1 LKSQNVLEILNWATA
16 LFESTQIENPK
27 LNTEQIISH
36 VLDVKRL
43 ELYLHS
49 SDVISEDEIKE
60 IQSLIE
66 RRRKGEPLQYVL
78 GETFFYDCWI
88 FIDKNVLIPRP
99 ETELLVEK
107 VIDEHQKVKSILE
120 IGTGSGAIA
129 IALAKNLN
137 LDRIDAIDI
146 SNEAIKLARKN
157 AIENSVNINFY
168 QSDIFEN
175 IKGKFELIVSNPPYI
190 SGKEYEKLPA
200 EIKNYEPINALLA
213 SENGLIFY
221 KKILKN
227 AKEYL
232 TKNGKIYF
240 EIGYDQAERIKEIA
254 NKNSFDKVNVFK
266 DLNGFDRIIKIG

>member
-1 LKSQNVLEILNWATA
+1 MKSRNVLEILNWATA
-16 LFESTQIENPK
+16 LFKSTQIENPK
-27 LNTEQIISH
+27 LNAEQIISH

-49 SDVISEDEIKE
+49 SDIIYEDEIKE
-60 IQSLIE
+60 IQSLID
-66 RRRKGEPLQYVL
+66 RRRKGEPLQYIL
-78 GETFFYDCWI
+78 GETEFYGYRI
-88 FIDKNVLIPRP
+88 FINKNVLIPRP

-107 VIDEHQKVKSILE
+107 IINKNQEVKSILE

-146 SNEAIKLARKN
+146 FEEALKLARKN
-157 AIENSVNINFY
+157 AKENSVEINFY

-175 IKGKFELIVSNPPYI
+175 IEGKFDIIVSNPPYI

-200 EIKNYEPINALLA
+200 EIKNYEPTNALLA
-213 SENGLIFY
+213 SEDGLIFY
-221 KKILKN
+221 KKILEK

-232 TKNGKIYF
+232 TKSGFIYF
-240 EIGYDQAERIKEIA
+240 EIGYDQAEMIKEIA
-254 NKNSFDKVNVFK
+254 KKNGFDKANVFK
-266 DLNGFDRIIKIG
+266 DLNDFDRIMKIG

>member
-1 LKSQNVLEILNWATA
+1 MKSRNVLEILNWATA

-27 LNTEQIISH
+27 LNAEQIIFH

-60 IQSLIE
+60 IQRLID
-66 RRRKGEPLQYVL
+66 RRRKGEPLQYIL
-78 GETFFYDCWI
+78 GETEFYGYRI
-88 FIDKNVLIPRP
+88 FINKNVLIPRP

-107 VIDEHQKVKSILE
+107 VINENNKTKSVLE

-146 SNEAIKLARKN
+146 SKEALKLARKN
-157 AIENSVNINFY
+157 AKENSVEINFY

-175 IKGKFELIVSNPPYI
+175 IEGKFDIIVSNPPYI

-221 KKILKN
+221 KKILEK

-240 EIGYDQAERIKEIA
+240 EIGYDQAEKIKEIA
-254 NKNSFDKVNVFK
+254 KLNCFGKVSVFK
-266 DLNGFDRIIKIG
+266 DLNGFDRIMKIG

>member
-1 LKSQNVLEILNWATA
+1 MKSQNVLEILNWATA
-16 LFESTQIENPK
+16 LFESTHIENPK
-27 LNTEQIISH
+27 LNAEQIISR

-43 ELYLHS
+43 GLYLHS

-99 ETELLVEK
+99 ETEFLVEK
-107 VIDEHQKVKSILE
+107 VINENQKVKSILE

-146 SNEAIKLARKN
+146 SKEALKLARKN
-157 AIENSVNINFY
+157 AIENNVNINFY

-175 IKGKFELIVSNPPYI
+175 IKGKFDIIVSNPPYI
-190 SGKEYEKLPA
+190 SGEEYEKLPA

-254 NKNSFDKVNVFK
+254 NKNSFDKINVFK
-266 DLNGFDRIIKIG
+266 DLNGFNRIMKIG

>member
-1 LKSQNVLEILNWATA
+1 MKSRNVLEILNWATA
-16 LFESTQIENPK
+16 LFKSTQIENPK
-27 LNTEQIISH
+27 LNAEQIISH

-49 SDVISEDEIKE
+49 SDIISEDEIKE
-60 IQSLIE
+60 IQSLID
-66 RRRKGEPLQYVL
+66 RRRKGEPLQYIL
-78 GETFFYDCWI
+78 GETEFYGYRI
-88 FIDKNVLIPRP
+88 FINKNVLIPRP

-107 VIDEHQKVKSILE
+107 IINKNQEVKSILE

-146 SNEAIKLARKN
+146 FEEALKLARKN
-157 AIENSVNINFY
+157 AKENSVEINFY

-175 IKGKFELIVSNPPYI
+175 IEGKFDIIVSNPPYI
-190 SGKEYEKLPA
+190 SGKEYEKFPA

-213 SENGLIFY
+213 SEDGLIFY
-221 KKILKN
+221 KKILEK

-232 TKNGKIYF
+232 TKSGFIYF
-240 EIGYDQAERIKEIA
+240 EIGYDQAEMIKEIA
-254 NKNSFDKVNVFK
+254 KKNGFDKANVFK
-266 DLNGFDRIIKIG
+266 DLNDFDRIMKIG